1 MQRHLIAIVGLLLAA
16 LSQAS
21 AKEPRL
27 ERIRVSD
34 DHRGFVGISS
44 TAPFVPWGFNYDR
57 DANSHLLEDY
67 WESDWPRVVADFR
80 EMKDLGANVVRIHLQ
95 FGKFM
100 DAADRPNPKALDR
113 LADLVTLAE
122 QTGLYLDLTGLGC
135 YRKPDVPPWYD
146 RLDEAGRWA
155 AQARFWE
162 AIVGRCKNSSAVF
175 CYDLM
180 NEPVVPG
187 GRRNGADWLGP
198 PLGEFHYV
206 QVITLDQ
213 KERPRPQIARAWVE
227 FLAKA
232 IRRVDPN
239 HLITVGMV
247 DWSLDRPGLSS
258 GFVPAAVAPALDFL
272 CVHLYPKASKLDE
285 AIDVLKGFAAA
296 GKPVVIEETFPLSC
310 GAEEFRQ
317 FLELTKPYAAG
328 WIGFYW
334 GQTPEELR
342 KAKTI
347 ADAMTLGWLE
357 VFRKGRP

>member
-1 MQRHLIAIVGLLLAA
+1 LLVLVWLTGL
-16 LSQAS
+16 SVSGQ
-21 AKEPRL
+21 EPSL

-34 DHRGFVGISS
+34 DHRGFIGASS
-44 TAPFVPWGFNYDR
+44 GAPFVPWGFNYDR
-57 DANSHLLEDY
+57 DAKSHLLEDY
-67 WESDWPRVVADFR
+67 WDSEWPRVEEDFR
-80 EMKDLGANVVRIHLQ
+80 EMKGLGANVVRIHLQ

-100 DAADRPNPKALDR
+100 EAADRPRAKALDR
-113 LADLVTLAE
+113 LAELVALAE
-122 QTGLYLDLTGLGC
+122 RTGLYLDLTGLGC
-135 YRKPDVPPWYD
+135 YRKRDVPAWYD

-162 AIVGRCKNSSAVF
+162 AVAGRCKGSPAVF

-187 GRRNGADWLGP
+187 GRRQEGDWLGP

-227 FLAKA
+227 TLAKA
-232 IRRVDPN
+232 IRRVDPD

-247 DWSLDRPGLSS
+247 DWSLDRPGLTS

-272 CVHLYPKASKLDE
+272 CVHLYPKAGKLND

-296 GKPVVIEETFPLSC
+296 GKPVVIEETFPLAC
-310 GAEEFRQ
+310 GAPEFRR
-317 FLELTKPYAAG
+317 FLERTKPDAAG

-334 GQTPEELR
+334 GQTPEEL
-342 KAKTI
+342 KKSKTI
-347 ADAMTLGWLE
+347 GDAMTLGWLE